1 MADKR
6 QIGVRYCGGCNPR
19 YDRVAL
25 VKRIGGFF
33 PEAEFVTAQAGVKYP
48 AVLVVCGCP
57 SRCANVS
64 DLAVPAGRLIFLS
77 GWEELLPAKE
87 KLAEALKGQ
96 QTRSLTHEEVLDIL
110 PHREPMLFIDTVS
123 RLVPGEEAVGG
134 PLPRPAGAALLRGPL
149 PRNAGA
155 PRRLHHRGR
164 RPGGGHPDDDHGALR
179 REAPPVHGGAGGHLP
194 AENPAGGYAGNPRVP
209 SGGEDGAGH
218 RRLPGAG
225 VCGGR
230 AGGGS
235 GAAAGL
241 PVAQ

>member
-1 MADKR
+1 MADRR

-64 DLAVPAGRLIFLS
+64 DLAVPAGRLIYLS

-96 QTRSLTHEEVLDIL
+96 QARSLTHEEVLDIL

-123 RLVPGEEAVGG
+123 RLVPGEEAVASFRAR
-134 PLPRPAGAALLRGPL
+134 PELPFF
-149 PRNAGA
+149 
-155 PRRLHHRGR
+155 
-164 RPGGGHPDDDHGALR
+164 
-179 REAPPVHGGAGGHLP
+179 
-194 AENPAGGYAGNPRVP
+194 
-209 SGGEDGAGH
+209 AGH
-218 RRLPGAG
+218 FPGYHVMPGVLIMEALAQVGAVAILSLPENKGKLAFF
-225 VCGGR
+225 GGIKNAR
-230 AGGGS
+230 FKRQVVPGDVLELRCELTRQVGS
-235 GAAAGL
+235 VGFGKAEARVNGKLAAQGELTFA
-241 PVAQ
+241 VAQPGDP